1 MELEFIQID
10 SEKML
15 LWNYFKSI
23 NDDTNIEMLLHSYF
37 KGLKSE
43 IKSGYNLNNKK

>member
-23 NDDTNIEMLLHSYF
+23 NDDTNAEMLLHSYF
-37 KGLKSE
+37 KMLKSE
-43 IKSGYNLNNKK
+43 MKSGDNQNNKK